1 VDRVADGVWFL
12 HGGSQHSVAIEMRD
26 HVVLFEAPLGDGRA
40 TAVLDAVRKTVPG
53 KPVRYVVATHHHFD
67 HSGGLRA
74 AAADDAVLVVPE
86 ASRAFY
92 EQAYAAP
99 RTLNP
104 DRLARSGKPARFETY
119 RDRHVLGSGARTV
132 EIHALRDNVHSE
144 GFAVGYLPAEKILI
158 VADAFSPRAPVTRV
172 PANINPATR
181 NLWENVVR
189 LKLDVQ
195 TVLPIHGRAVKVDE
209 LRLEAGI
216 Q

>member
-1 VDRVADGVWFL
+1 
-12 HGGSQHSVAIEMRD
+12 
-26 HVVLFEAPLGDGRA
+26 
-40 TAVLDAVRKTVPG
+40 
-53 KPVRYVVATHHHFD
+53 
-67 HSGGLRA
+67 
-74 AAADDAVLVVPE
+74 
-86 ASRAFY
+86 
-92 EQAYAAP
+92 
-99 RTLNP
+99 
-104 DRLARSGKPARFETY
+104 
-119 RDRHVLGSGARTV
+119 VLGSGARTV